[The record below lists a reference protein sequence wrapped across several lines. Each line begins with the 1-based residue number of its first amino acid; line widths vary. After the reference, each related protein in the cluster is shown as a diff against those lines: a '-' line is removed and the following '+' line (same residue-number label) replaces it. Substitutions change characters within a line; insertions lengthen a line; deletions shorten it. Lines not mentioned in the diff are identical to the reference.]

1 LWKRKKERY
10 SRVWTKT
17 GKTDKNARFLGTK
30 NGGESVTASAWGNT
44 LKNRCYPFSQ
54 NKLCQ
59 FFCVCAHHEKWG
71 CFGAFSPF
79 RGAKMGQISKC
90 QSAVAGQR
98 TRQRDWP

>member
-1 LWKRKKERY
+1 MPYLAALDFK
-10 SRVWTKT
+10 
-17 GKTDKNARFLGTK
+17 K
-30 NGGESVTASAWGNT
+30 NGGESVTASASKNT
-44 LKNRCYPFSQ
+44 LKNRCYPFTQ

-59 FFCVCAHHEKWG
+59 FSRANALREKWG

-98 TRQRDWP
+98 TRQRDWLCNRPTR